1 MKIERLLWAILIS
14 ALITILVGALLSMAL
29 TFTPLLY
36 FAMGILF
43 VASVYFFYKDLPS

>member
-14 ALITILVGALLSMAL
+14 ALIVVLLTALLSMAITL
-29 TFTPLLY
+29 TPLLY

-43 VASVYFFYKDLPS
+43 MALVYFFYKDLPL